1 MEEAGIFRE
10 ALYDQE
16 PEEEGP
22 RAQAD
27 EEAEKASV
35 DEELLKDV
43 KKAGMC
49 RLFCIPVIVYFNNNI
64 YHFFGIP
71 I

>member
-1 MEEAGIFRE
+1 MEEAGILRE

-16 PEEEGP
+16 PEEKGP

-35 DEELLKDV
+35 DEELLKN
-43 KKAGMC
+43 A
-49 RLFCIPVIVYFNNNI
+49 
-64 YHFFGIP
+64 H
-71 I
+71 